1 MKKIVRKT
9 LLYKTG
15 VEYGDYTI
23 NHVLGCSHGCH
34 YPCYAFVMKKRF
46 GIVKNYDEWCEP
58 KIVSNAMELLRHE
71 VPRLKEKINSVFL
84 SFTTDPFMFG
94 YQEVSD
100 LSLEIIRYL
109 NEHGIHCEILTKGIL
124 PTDLGTTSKDNSF
137 GITVISLNQEYL
149 DLVEPGAAPVIERI
163 LALKR
168 LHNLGFKTWVSIE
181 PYPTPNL
188 IKQNILDV
196 LNSISFVDK
205 IIFGRQNYNR
215 KVSEYKEFKRFYNEM
230 ACEVEKYCE
239 TNSIEC
245 HIKNKTKSI

>member
-71 VPRLKEKINSVFL
+71 VPRLEENINSVFL

-124 PTDLGTTSKDNSF
+124 PTDLETTSKDNSF

-149 DLVEPGAAPVIERI
+149 DLVEPGAAPVVERI

-215 KVSEYKEFKRFYNEM
+215 KISEYKEFKCFYNEM
-230 ACEVEKYCE
+230 AYEVEKYCE
-239 TNSIEC
+239 ANSIEC

>member
-71 VPRLKEKINSVFL
+71 VPRLKENINSVFL

-149 DLVEPGAAPVIERI
+149 DLVEPGAPPVVERI

-205 IIFGRQNYNR
+205 IIFARQNYNR
-215 KVSEYKEFKRFYNEM
+215 KVSEYK
-230 ACEVEKYCE
+230 
-239 TNSIEC
+239 
-245 HIKNKTKSI
+245 